1 MGRRSKTDMPRITV
15 VKPHHHA
22 RVRIG
27 GQAYWLGKCP
37 NKTITQKQH
46 AEVARLWHQFQTTW
60 HFLWTTTSSPM

>member
-1 MGRRSKTDMPRITV
+1 MGRRSKTDMPRIAV

-37 NKTITQKQH
+37 KKPSLK
-46 AEVARLWHQFQTTW
+46 ERDARLR
-60 HFLWTTTSSPM
+60 SE